1 MKSIHIRQIDDD
13 ILDALKRRARRH
25 RRSLQ
30 KEIESLL
37 ADASRMTPPDDT
49 EPATPLD
56 SLHSVATGRRA
67 MTWSRESY
75 YDEDG
80 R

>member
-1 MKSIHIRQIDDD
+1 MKSIHIRQIDDAV
-13 ILDALKRRARRH
+13 LEGLKRRAKRH

-30 KEIESLL
+30 KEVESLL
-37 ADASRMTPPDDT
+37 VDAARMSPPDELGAADPLAEISTVDT
-49 EPATPLD
+49 GQE
-56 SLHSVATGRRA
+56 A

-75 YDEDG
+75 YSDDG

>member
-1 MKSIHIRQIDDD
+1 MKSIHIRQIDEAV
-13 ILDALKRRARRH
+13 LESLKRRAQRH

-30 KEIESLL
+30 KEVESLL
-37 ADASRMTPPDDT
+37 VDAAQMSPLNESIAADPLAEISTVDT
-49 EPATPLD
+49 GQ
-56 SLHSVATGRRA
+56 HA

-75 YDEDG
+75 YDDDG

>member
-1 MKSIHIRQIDDD
+1 MKSIHIRQIDDAIVD
-13 ILDALKRRARRH
+13 SLKRRARRH

-30 KEIESLL
+30 KEIVALL
-37 ADASRMTPPDDT
+37 ADAARMTPPDAV
-49 EPATPLD
+49 EPANPLEALNLV
-56 SLHSVATGRRA
+56 STGHRA